1 MHRCGWIRWA
11 YVRRRLT
18 GRMSMNKEKS
28 IFSPIKAW
36 KYLLRKPVTVLKKD
50 IFEKPR
56 ESSLRYRGFHQ
67 NDWEKCL
74 GCGTCSKICPTN
86 AITMVEVKTLEDKE
100 GYKNERPAFDYGRC
114 TFCAICVDI
123 CPSDSLAMS
132 REYLHISK
140 DADTFYFLPDS
151 TGIHGDSFA
160 KGYVRDSDSE
170 LLDLTRY
177 KMELEPVGRKT
188 SFLEIVKG
196 YSLEKALAESAR
208 CVECGI
214 CTDACPAKMNIPEYI
229 KSVWEGDM
237 KGAVGYLYKTNPLA
251 NVCGRICTHKCEDVC
266 ALGHRGEAISIRWL
280 KRFIVDN
287 TPMDEY
293 EEAALAFVTKA
304 VNGKV
309 AIVGSGPSGLSCGYY
324 LRTLGY
330 EVDIYEERALPGGV
344 IRYGGPEYRLP
355 EKSVLKDIGMIEK
368 AGVNFI
374 TNTKVGRDISLDEL
388 KIKYDAVFIG
398 TGFSLSRPLKIPGYE
413 HEDVGYAIP
422 FLAETRDYLRETS
435 DMPDVHEK
443 AVVIGGGNVAFDVG
457 RTLVRLQQVKYGAD
471 YVSMAALEHRDIL
484 PCDIEELEEG
494 EEEGIRGHF
503 GYGPAEILIEDEK
516 ISGLRVKKVISIF
529 DDEKKF
535 SPKYDETDTFVIEA
549 TQVFIATGQMPE
561 YAFFNKTMLEEIEIS
576 KGQVKVVKY
585 GQFNKF
591 PWLFAGGDIVQ
602 GPDIITGVA
611 NGHDA
616 AEGIDI
622 YIRAK
627 SN

>member
-1 MHRCGWIRWA
+1 
-11 YVRRRLT
+11 
-18 GRMSMNKEKS
+18 MNKEKS

-36 KYLLRKPVTVLKKD
+36 KYLLRKPITVPKKD
-50 IFEKPR
+50 IFDKPR
-56 ESSLRYRGFHQ
+56 EAALRYRGFHQ

-86 AITMVEVKTLEDKE
+86 AITMIEVDTLEEKE
-100 GYKNERPAFDYGRC
+100 GYINERPAFDYGRC
-114 TFCAICVDI
+114 TYCALCVDV
-123 CPSDSLAMS
+123 CPSDSLDMS

-140 DADTFYFLPDS
+140 DADTFYVLPDS
-151 TGIHGDSFA
+151 TGIHGDSFD
-160 KGYVRDSDSE
+160 KGYVRDSNSE
-170 LLDLTRY
+170 LLDLNRY
-177 KMELEPVGRKT
+177 EMELEPVGRKN
-188 SFLEIVKG
+188 SFMEIVRG

-214 CTDACPAKMNIPEYI
+214 CTETCPAKMNIPEYI

-237 KGAVGYLYKTNPLA
+237 KGAVGFLYKTNPLA

-293 EEAALAFVTKA
+293 EEAALEFVTKA

-309 AIVGSGPSGLSCGYY
+309 AIVGSGPSGLSCAYY

-330 EVDIYEERALPGGV
+330 EVDVYEEKALPGGV

-355 EKSVLKDIGMIEK
+355 EESVLKDIGMIEK
-368 AGVNFI
+368 SGVKFI
-374 TNTKVGRDISLDEL
+374 CNTKVGRDVQLDKL
-388 KIKYDAVFIG
+388 QNKYDAVFLG

-413 HEDVGYAIP
+413 HEDVEYAIP
-422 FLAETRDYLRETS
+422 FLGQTRDYLRETA
-435 DMPDVHEK
+435 DMPAIHEK
-443 AVVIGGGNVAFDVG
+443 IAVVGGGNVAFDVA
-457 RTLVRLQQVKYGAD
+457 RTLVRLQQLKYGAD
-471 YVSMAALEHRDIL
+471 FVSMAALEHREIL

-494 EEEGIRGHF
+494 TEEGVKGHF
-503 GYGPAEILIEDEK
+503 GYGPDEIIIENGK
-516 ISGLRVKKVISIF
+516 IAGLRVKKVLSIF
-529 DDEKKF
+529 DEDGKF
-535 SPKYDETDTFVIEA
+535 NPKYDETDKFVIEA
-549 TQVFIATGQMPE
+549 TQVYIATGQMPE
-561 YAFFNKTMLEEIEIS
+561 YAFFDEAMLEQVEIAS
-576 KGQVKVVKY
+576 GQVQVGKA
-585 GQFNKF
+585 GQFSSF

-616 AEGIDI
+616 ADGIDA

-627 SN
+627 NK

>member
-1 MHRCGWIRWA
+1 MLHFGWILWA
-11 YVRRRLT
+11 FVRRRLT
-18 GRMSMNKEKS
+18 GRLSMNKDKS

-50 IFEKPR
+50 IFDKPR
-56 ESSLRYRGFHQ
+56 EAALRYRGFHQ
-67 NDWEKCL
+67 NDWDKCL

-86 AITMVEVKTLEDKE
+86 AITMVEVDSLEEKE

-114 TFCAICVDI
+114 CYCAICVDI
-123 CPSDSLAMS
+123 CPSDSLNMS
-132 REYLHISK
+132 REYLHMST
-140 DADTFYFLPDS
+140 DADTFYTLADS
-151 TGIHGDSFA
+151 KGIHRDSFD
-160 KGYVRDSDSE
+160 KGYIRDSDSE
-170 LLDLTRY
+170 LLDLVRY
-177 KMELEPVGRKT
+177 EMEHEPVGRKT

-214 CTDACPAKMNIPEYI
+214 CTETCPAHMNIPEYI

-251 NVCGRICTHKCEDVC
+251 NVCGRICTHVCEDVC
-266 ALGHRGEAISIRWL
+266 ALSVRGEAISIRWL

-293 EEAALAFVTKA
+293 EEAALEFVTEP

-330 EVDIYEERALPGGV
+330 EVDIYEEKALPGGV

-355 EKSVLKDIGMIEK
+355 EESVLKDIGMIVK
-368 AGVNFI
+368 SGVNFI
-374 TNTKVGRDISLDEL
+374 CNTKVGRDVQLDEL
-388 KIKYDAVFIG
+388 HEKYDAVFLG

-413 HEDVGYAIP
+413 HADVEYSIP
-422 FLAETRDYLRETS
+422 FLGQTRDYLRELA
-435 DMPDVHEK
+435 DMPKIHEK
-443 AVVIGGGNVAFDVG
+443 AIVIGGGNVAFDVG
-457 RTLVRLQQVKYGAD
+457 RTLVRLQQIKYGAD

-494 EEEGIRGHF
+494 EEEGVKGHF
-503 GYGPAEILIEDEK
+503 GYGPDEIIIEDGK
-516 ISGLRVKKVISIF
+516 ITGLRVKKVVSIF
-529 DDEKKF
+529 DEDGSF
-535 SPKYDETDTFVIEA
+535 DPKYDDSDSYVIEG
-549 TQVFIATGQMPE
+549 TQVYIATGQMPE
-561 YAFFNKTMLEEIEIS
+561 YAFFDEAMLEQVEIAR
-576 KGQVKVVKY
+576 GQVKVGEK
-585 GQFNKF
+585 GQFGSF

-616 AEGIDI
+616 AEGIDAF
-622 YIRAK
+622 IRQK
-627 SN
+627 NK